1 MHLLQVDVGRSL
13 TTITEGSVAGLHVSL
28 VERFVACPHTGTLMS
43 YYVPLLL
50 WRTECCKGQDLSMG
64 ARRHNVSKLPASTLM
79 RHRQEVV

>member
-43 YYVPLLL
+43 YYVP
-50 WRTECCKGQDLSMG
+50 CFSGGQSAAKDRIYPWELDVITCQSYQHL
-64 ARRHNVSKLPASTLM
+64 R
-79 RHRQEVV
+79 